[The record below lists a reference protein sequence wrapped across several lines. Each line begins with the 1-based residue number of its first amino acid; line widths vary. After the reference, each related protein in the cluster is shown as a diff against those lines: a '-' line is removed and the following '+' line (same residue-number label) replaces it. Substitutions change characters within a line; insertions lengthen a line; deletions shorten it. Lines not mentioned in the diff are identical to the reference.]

1 MSQNSQNTNTN
12 SGTNSNTNTNSSTN
26 TNTSTNNNTD
36 SNSNTST
43 TEQQDSKQET
53 EQSTEQNMKQDTKE
67 EKRQD
72 QDQQEKEKEND
83 ENSENSEK
91 SKQNKDQ
98 NAKKNTDQDSNEKE
112 KEKKKENKEN
122 KGKDQ
127 SDQKGQSDQE
137 KQETQQDLPLTG
149 DLVIDEETLRAVFT
163 DCSDVIFHSFETAGF
178 TSALCVYCVGL
189 CDTERLERQ
198 VLTPVQEIGMEAA
211 QVPLS
216 SVKTVETSKEA
227 AEAILEGEAL
237 LLLEGSNVATT
248 YPLYKAANRST
259 EEPLAESTVR
269 GARDG
274 FTESLATNL
283 SLVRKRLKT
292 PALKFRTRSV
302 GESSNTSIALAYV
315 EGIIDASLIKE
326 VEQRLDR
333 LRVRDILESQ
343 YIEEDIIDQR
353 FSPFPQ
359 MIATERPDVVASNLM
374 EGRFAILV
382 DGTPFTL
389 VAPVTLFSMLQ
400 SPEDYYQYVFMSVF
414 LRWLRYV
421 FYVLSLLLPS
431 AYVAITTYHQE
442 MIPTVLLL
450 SIARAREE
458 IPFPALVEA
467 LIMEIAFEALREAGV
482 RLPKQVGSAVSIV
495 GALIIGQAATTAG
508 IVSAPMIIIV
518 AITGIASFMIP
529 RYSASISTR
538 LLRFPIMLL
547 AGTLGLI
554 GVMLGIILIVI
565 HLSSL
570 RSFGAPYLSPVAPT
584 NAKGLKDLWWRPAPW
599 NKPR

>member
-12 SGTNSNTNTNSSTN
+12 SGTNSNTNSSTN
-26 TNTSTNNNTD
+26 
-36 SNSNTST
+36 SNSSTST
-43 TEQQDSKQET
+43 TEQQGSKQET

-67 EKRQD
+67 EQ
-72 QDQQEKEKEND
+72 KEQKQI
-83 ENSENSEK
+83 

-98 NAKKNTDQDSNEKE
+98 NAKKNTDQDSKENENGKE
-112 KEKKKENKEN
+112 KKENKEN

-127 SDQKGQSDQE
+127 SDQEGQSDQE

-149 DLVIDEETLRAVFT
+149 DLAIDEETLRAVFT

-216 SVKTVETSKEA
+216 SVKTVETSKDA

-292 PALKFRTRSV
+292 PALKFRTRTV
-302 GESSNTSIALAYV
+302 GESSNTSIALTYV
-315 EGIIDASLIKE
+315 EGIIDASLVKE

-538 LLRFPIMLL
+538 LLRFPIMIL

>member
-1 MSQNSQNTNTN
+1 MISF
-12 SGTNSNTNTNSSTN
+12 
-26 TNTSTNNNTD
+26 
-36 SNSNTST
+36 
-43 TEQQDSKQET
+43 TENKWT
-53 EQSTEQNMKQDTKE
+53 RLEQAKE
-67 EKRQD
+67 ENTMDATTKP
-72 QDQQEKEKEND
+72 QE
-83 ENSENSEK
+83 
-91 SKQNKDQ
+91 
-98 NAKKNTDQDSNEKE
+98 
-112 KEKKKENKEN
+112 
-122 KGKDQ
+122 
-127 SDQKGQSDQE
+127 
-137 KQETQQDLPLTG
+137 LPLSG
-149 DLVIDEETLRAVFT
+149 RLVMDEETLRSVFA
-163 DCSDVIFHSFETAGF
+163 DCADIVFHPFDTACSI
-178 TSALCVYCVGL
+178 SAICVYCVGL

-198 VLTPVQEIGMEAA
+198 VLTPLQEIGIEAA
-211 QVPLS
+211 QVPMA
-216 SVKTVETSKEA
+216 SVKTVETPSQA
-227 AEAILEGEAL
+227 VQAILEGEAL
-237 LLLEGSNVATT
+237 LLLEGSTVGVT

-259 EEPLAESTVR
+259 EEPLAESAVR

-274 FTESLATNL
+274 FTESLPTNL
-283 SLVRKRLKT
+283 SLLRKRIKT
-292 PALKFRTRSV
+292 PALKLLTRTV
-302 GESSNTSIALAYV
+302 GERSNTSITLAYM
-315 EGIIDASLIKE
+315 EGIIEPKLVEE
-326 VEQRLDR
+326 VQKRLDK

-343 YIEEDIIDQR
+343 YIEEDIVDQR
-353 FSPFPQ
+353 LSPFPQ
-359 MIATERPDVVASNLM
+359 MIATERPDVVASNLL

-389 VAPVTLFSMLQ
+389 IAPVTLFSMLQ

-414 LRWLRYV
+414 LRWLRYL
-421 FYVLSLLLPS
+421 FYALSMLLPS

-450 SIARAREE
+450 SIAKAREE

-529 RYSASISTR
+529 RYAASIATR
-538 LLRFPIMLL
+538 LLRFPIMIL

-554 GVMLGIILIVI
+554 GVMLGIILVVI

-570 RSFGAPYLSPVAPT
+570 RSFGTPYLSPLAPT
-584 NAKGLKDLWWRPAPW
+584 IANEVKDVWWRPSPW

>member
-12 SGTNSNTNTNSSTN
+12 SGTNSNTNTNSST
-26 TNTSTNNNTD
+26 S
-36 SNSNTST
+36 SNTST
-43 TEQQDSKQET
+43 TEQQDSKQGT
-53 EQSTEQNMKQDTKE
+53 ERSTEQNMKQDTREEQKE
-67 EKRQD
+67 QK
-72 QDQQEKEKEND
+72 QDQQEKEND
-83 ENSENSEK
+83 ENSENREK
-91 SKQNKDQ
+91 SKQNKD
-98 NAKKNTDQDSNEKE
+98 
-112 KEKKKENKEN
+112 
-122 KGKDQ
+122 
-127 SDQKGQSDQE
+127 QSDQE

-292 PALKFRTRSV
+292 PALKFRTRTV

-315 EGIIDASLIKE
+315 EGIIDASLVTE

-538 LLRFPIMLL
+538 LLRFPIMIL

>member
-12 SGTNSNTNTNSSTN
+12 SGTNSNTNSSTN

-36 SNSNTST
+36 SNSNSST
-43 TEQQDSKQET
+43 TEQQDSKQGT
-53 EQSTEQNMKQDTKE
+53 ERSTEQNMKQDTKE
-67 EKRQD
+67 EQKEQK
-72 QDQQEKEKEND
+72 QDQQEKEND
-83 ENSENSEK
+83 ENSENREK

-112 KEKKKENKEN
+112 KEKKKENK
-122 KGKDQ
+122 GKDQ
-127 SDQKGQSDQE
+127 SDQEGQSDQE

-163 DCSDVIFHSFETAGF
+163 DCSDVIFHSFETSGF

-274 FTESLATNL
+274 FTESLTTNL

-292 PALKFRTRSV
+292 PALKFRTRTV

-315 EGIIDASLIKE
+315 EGIIDASLVKE

-538 LLRFPIMLL
+538 LLRFPIMIL

>member
-36 SNSNTST
+36 SNSNSST

-67 EKRQD
+67 EQKEQE
-72 QDQQEKEKEND
+72 QDQQENQNENG
-83 ENSENSEK
+83 ETSKK
-91 SKQNKDQ
+91 SRQNTDQ
-98 NAKKNTDQDSNEKE
+98 NAKKNTDQDSNENE
-112 KEKKKENKEN
+112 KEKENKEN
-122 KGKDQ
+122 KGKYK
-127 SDQKGQSDQE
+127 SDQEGQSNQE

-292 PALKFRTRSV
+292 PALKFRTRTV

-315 EGIIDASLIKE
+315 EGIIDASLVKE

-538 LLRFPIMLL
+538 LLRFPIMIL

>member
-1 MSQNSQNTNTN
+1 MGRGEAYEGHKPDFEVRTATRVEARLGSRDETRHI
-12 SGTNSNTNTNSSTN
+12 
-26 TNTSTNNNTD
+26 
-36 SNSNTST
+36 
-43 TEQQDSKQET
+43 KQR
-53 EQSTEQNMKQDTKE
+53 KIKPRCRFRY
-67 EKRQD
+67 EK
-72 QDQQEKEKEND
+72 
-83 ENSENSEK
+83 
-91 SKQNKDQ
+91 NKDQ
-98 NAKKNTDQDSNEKE
+98 NSNE
-112 KEKKKENKEN
+112 
-122 KGKDQ
+122 
-127 SDQKGQSDQE
+127 
-137 KQETQQDLPLTG
+137 ETDAKSKSNEAAYQDLPLTG
-149 DLVIDEETLRAVFT
+149 HLVNDENTLRAVFT
-163 DCSDVIFHSFETAGF
+163 DCSDVVFHSFETAGF
-178 TSALCVYCVGL
+178 VSALCVYCLGL

-198 VLTPVQEIGMEAA
+198 VLTPVQEIGIEAA
-211 QVPLS
+211 QVPMA
-216 SVKTVETSKEA
+216 SVKTVETPTQA

-237 LLLEGSNVATT
+237 LLLEGSNVATV

-274 FTESLATNL
+274 FTEALATNL

-292 PALKFRTRSV
+292 PALKFRTRTV
-302 GESSNTSIALAYV
+302 GERSNTSVALAYV
-315 EGIIDASLIKE
+315 EGAIDFKLVQE
-326 VEQRLDR
+326 VEKRLDN

-353 FSPFPQ
+353 HSPFPQ
-359 MIATERPDVVASNLM
+359 MIATERPDVVASNLL
-374 EGRFAILV
+374 EGRFAIFV

-389 VAPVTLFSMLQ
+389 IAPVTLFSMLQ
-400 SPEDYYQYVFMSVF
+400 SPEDYYQYAFMSVF
-414 LRWLRYV
+414 LRWLRYT

-431 AYVAITTYHQE
+431 AYVAITTFHQE

-450 SIARAREE
+450 SIAKAREE

-529 RYSASISTR
+529 RYAASIATR
-538 LLRFPIMLL
+538 LLRFPVMIL

-554 GVMLGIILIVI
+554 GVMLGIIVIVI

-570 RSFGAPYLSPVAPT
+570 RSFGTPYLSPLAPT
-584 NAKGLKDLWWRPAPW
+584 MSKEVKDVWWRPSPW
-599 NKPR
+599 NKTR

>member
-1 MSQNSQNTNTN
+1 MKE
-12 SGTNSNTNTNSSTN
+12 SNENADSSAA
-26 TNTSTNNNTD
+26 
-36 SNSNTST
+36 
-43 TEQQDSKQET
+43 EKQESK
-53 EQSTEQNMKQDTKE
+53 QSTEHAAESIAKQDTEQDTKQDTK
-67 EKRQD
+67 QD
-72 QDQQEKEKEND
+72 Q
-83 ENSENSEK
+83 
-91 SKQNKDQ
+91 KDQ
-98 NAKKNTDQDSNEKE
+98 DVKKSTKQDS
-112 KEKKKENKEN
+112 KKKEDPK
-122 KGKDQ
+122 Q
-127 SDQKGQSDQE
+127 SGQDSAGE
-137 KQETQQDLPLTG
+137 HQDLPLTG
-149 DLVIDEETLRAVFT
+149 SLVTDEATLRAVFT
-163 DCSDVIFHSFETAGF
+163 DCSDVVFHSFETAGF
-178 TSALCVYCVGL
+178 TSALCIYCLGL

-198 VLTPVQEIGMEAA
+198 VLTPVQEIGIEAA

-216 SVKTVETSKEA
+216 SVKTVETSKQA

-237 LLLEGSNVATT
+237 LFLEGSNVATA

-292 PALKFRTRSV
+292 PALKFRTRTV
-302 GESSNTSIALAYV
+302 GESSNTSIVLAYM
-315 EGIIDASLIKE
+315 EGITDASLLKE

-389 VAPVTLFSMLQ
+389 VAPVTLVSMLQ

-529 RYSASISTR
+529 RYSASIATR
-538 LLRFPIMLL
+538 LLRFPIMIL

-554 GVMLGIILIVI
+554 GVMLGVILIVI

-570 RSFGAPYLSPVAPT
+570 RSFGAPYLSPAAPT

>member
-12 SGTNSNTNTNSSTN
+12 SGTNSNTNTNSSTSSNSDTNKNTDTN
-26 TNTSTNNNTD
+26 TNS
-36 SNSNTST
+36 ST
-43 TEQQDSKQET
+43 TEQQDLKQET
-53 EQSTEQNMKQDTKE
+53 EQSTEQNSKQDTKE
-67 EKRQD
+67 EQKEQE
-72 QDQQEKEKEND
+72 QDQQENENQ
-83 ENSENSEK
+83 NQNENSEK
-91 SKQNKDQ
+91 SRQNTDQ
-98 NAKKNTDQDSNEKE
+98 NAKKNTDQNSNK
-112 KEKKKENKEN
+112 KEKKKENQEN
-122 KGKDQ
+122 QGKKQ
-127 SDQKGQSDQE
+127 SDQEGQSDQE

-149 DLVIDEETLRAVFT
+149 DLAIDEETLRAVFT

-292 PALKFRTRSV
+292 PALKFRTRTV

-315 EGIIDASLIKE
+315 EGIIDASLVTE

-538 LLRFPIMLL
+538 LLRFPIMIL

>member
-1 MSQNSQNTNTN
+1 MISFTENTWTNRWKGGEPMSQNSQNTNTN
-12 SGTNSNTNTNSSTN
+12 SGTNSNTNSSTN
-26 TNTSTNNNTD
+26 
-36 SNSNTST
+36 SNSSTST
-43 TEQQDSKQET
+43 TEQQGSKQET

-67 EKRQD
+67 EQ
-72 QDQQEKEKEND
+72 KEQKQI
-83 ENSENSEK
+83 

-98 NAKKNTDQDSNEKE
+98 NAKKNTDQDSKENENGKE
-112 KEKKKENKEN
+112 KKENKEN

-127 SDQKGQSDQE
+127 SDQEGQSDQE

-149 DLVIDEETLRAVFT
+149 DLAIDEETLRAVFT

-216 SVKTVETSKEA
+216 SVKTVETSKDA

-292 PALKFRTRSV
+292 PALKFRTRTV
-302 GESSNTSIALAYV
+302 GESSNTSIALTYV
-315 EGIIDASLIKE
+315 EGIIDASLVKE

-538 LLRFPIMLL
+538 LLRFPIMIL

>member
-12 SGTNSNTNTNSSTN
+12 SSTNSNTNTNSSTN
-26 TNTSTNNNTD
+26 TESSTNNNTD
-36 SNSNTST
+36 TNTNSSIS
-43 TEQQDSKQET
+43 EQQDSKQDT

-67 EKRQD
+67 EQKEQE
-72 QDQQEKEKEND
+72 QDQQENQ
-83 ENSENSEK
+83 NQNRENSEK
-91 SKQNKDQ
+91 SRQNKDQ
-98 NAKKNTDQDSNEKE
+98 NAKKNTDQNSNEKE
-112 KEKKKENKEN
+112 KKTEK

-127 SDQKGQSDQE
+127 SNQEGQSDQE

-149 DLVIDEETLRAVFT
+149 DLAIDEETLRAVFT

-198 VLTPVQEIGMEAA
+198 VLAPVQEIGLESA

-216 SVKTVETSKEA
+216 SVKTVETSKQA
-227 AEAILEGEAL
+227 ADAILEGEAL

-292 PALKFRTRSV
+292 PALKFRTRTV

-315 EGIIDASLIKE
+315 EGIIDASLVKE

-359 MIATERPDVVASNLM
+359 MIATERPDVVSSNLM

>member
-1 MSQNSQNTNTN
+1 MKGANQ
-12 SGTNSNTNTNSSTN
+12 SSKAGANQASKQASDQETKQASDQE
-26 TNTSTNNNTD
+26 TKQ
-36 SNSNTST
+36 T
-43 TEQQDSKQET
+43 TEGNEKFSSSNEDSKQG
-53 EQSTEQNMKQDTKE
+53 KQG
-67 EKRQD
+67 D
-72 QDQQEKEKEND
+72 Q
-83 ENSENSEK
+83 
-91 SKQNKDQ
+91 
-98 NAKKNTDQDSNEKE
+98 AAYL
-112 KEKKKENKEN
+112 
-122 KGKDQ
+122 
-127 SDQKGQSDQE
+127 
-137 KQETQQDLPLTG
+137 DLPLTG
-149 DLVIDEETLRAVFT
+149 HLVHDEETLRAVFA

-178 TSALCVYCVGL
+178 TPALCVYCFGL
-189 CDTERLERQ
+189 CDAERLERQ
-198 VLTPVQEIGMEAA
+198 VLTPIQEVGIEAA
-211 QVPLS
+211 QVPMA
-216 SVKTVETSKEA
+216 SVKTVETSTQA

-283 SLVRKRLKT
+283 SLIRKRLKT
-292 PALKFRTRSV
+292 PSLKFRTRTI
-302 GESSNTSIALAYV
+302 GERSNTSVTLAYV
-315 EGIIDASLIKE
+315 EGVIDFKLVEE
-326 VEQRLDR
+326 VEKRLDQ
-333 LRVRDILESQ
+333 LRVRDVLESQ

-353 FSPFPQ
+353 HSPFPQ
-359 MIATERPDVVASNLM
+359 MIATERPDVVASNLL
-374 EGRFAILV
+374 EGRFAIFV

-389 VAPVTLFSMLQ
+389 IAPVTLFSMLQ
-400 SPEDYYQYVFMSVF
+400 SPEDYYQYALMSVF
-414 LRWLRYV
+414 LRWLRYS

-450 SIARAREE
+450 SIAKAREE

-529 RYSASISTR
+529 RYAASIATR
-538 LLRFPIMLL
+538 LLRFPVMIL
-547 AGTLGLI
+547 AGTLGLT
-554 GVMLGIILIVI
+554 GVMLGIIVIVI

-570 RSFGAPYLSPVAPT
+570 RSFGTPYLSPLAPT
-584 NAKGLKDLWWRPAPW
+584 MSKEVKDVWWRPSPW
-599 NKPR
+599 NKTR

>member
-1 MSQNSQNTNTN
+1 MSQNSQNANT
-12 SGTNSNTNTNSSTN
+12 SSSTNSNTNTNSSTN
-26 TNTSTNNNTD
+26 SESGTNNNTD
-36 SNSNTST
+36 TDSNSRT
-43 TEQQDSKQET
+43 TEQQDSKQDT
-53 EQSTEQNMKQDTKE
+53 EQSTEQNMKRDTKE
-67 EKRQD
+67 EQKE
-72 QDQQEKEKEND
+72 QDQQEKEEEN
-83 ENSENSEK
+83 NEK
-91 SKQNKDQ
+91 STPNSDQ
-98 NAKKNTDQDSNEKE
+98 NGKKNTEQNSNQ
-112 KEKKKENKEN
+112 KEKKKENK
-122 KGKDQ
+122 GKEQ
-127 SDQKGQSDQE
+127 SDQKGGSE
-137 KQETQQDLPLTG
+137 QETQETQETQEKHQDLPLTG
-149 DLVIDEETLRAVFT
+149 DLAIDEETLRAVFT

-216 SVKTVETSKEA
+216 SVKTVETAKQA

-292 PALKFRTRSV
+292 PALKFRTRTV

-315 EGIIDASLIKE
+315 EGVIDASLVKE